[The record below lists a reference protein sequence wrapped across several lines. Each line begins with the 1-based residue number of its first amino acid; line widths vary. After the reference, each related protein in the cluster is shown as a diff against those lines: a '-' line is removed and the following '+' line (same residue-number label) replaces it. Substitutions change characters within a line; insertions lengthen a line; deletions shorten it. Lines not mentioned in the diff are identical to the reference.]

1 MLALPEAE
9 EEEEEVQLALL
20 TEHAGAL
27 LAVPPQKLYGR
38 DLSLGLEH
46 APSTTSQHAYASE
59 HSQPLPFALPATAA
73 SCCFLL
79 DFFALGLALGL
90 AAGVEGAAAL
100 EPAAVAGAPLPGT
113 MGCTPCLHTHMTSP
127 VSLPSTQPCSPSLV
141 AVAIVE
147 RHLSPTQFFSHQ
159 RDHCSWLA
167 A

>member
-1 MLALPEAE
+1 M
-9 EEEEEVQLALL
+9 ALL

-46 APSTTSQHAYASE
+46 APSTTSQHAYAAE
-59 HSQPLPFALPATAA
+59 HSQPLPLALPATAA

-79 DFFALGLALGL
+79 DFFALGLALGFALGL

-100 EPAAVAGAPLPGT
+100 EPAAVAGAPPPGT

-127 VSLPSTQPCSPSLV
+127 VSLQGEGGRV
-141 AVAIVE
+141 RA
-147 RHLSPTQFFSHQ
+147 RGKG
-159 RDHCSWLA
+159 
-167 A
+167 

>member
-1 MLALPEAE
+1 MSRAKASNTSKALEELKAE
-9 EEEEEVQLALL
+9 EGSLLRPHKFAERCEYEALL

-127 VSLPSTQPCSPSLV
+127 VSLQGEGGRV
-141 AVAIVE
+141 
-147 RHLSPTQFFSHQ
+147 RG
-159 RDHCSWLA
+159 RGKG
-167 A
+167 